1 MQNKIKSD
9 DYENYKFALP
19 LRFLFGRKKDRF
31 ILEELQ
37 KRHPRFSNK
46 YCIDSKLFLSKGKIN
61 ADVIVMNKSKLAE
74 YYKRLGNS
82 VSGFAFEGMRH
93 KWFYNKKFFLG
104 VLGFVFS
111 LCILVV
117 IFETKKNIEKN
128 RNENIQ
134 KENVENVL
142 NLKVKTEI
150 GEIDFEM
157 VKAENNELLNT
168 FFGCFS
174 EKEGKIGNLEI
185 ILQNEKFKFLSD
197 VKNMFPEDFSKDNR
211 FLVSSVKYD
220 NAVPLMNVSFDQNL
234 KIISKEE
241 INLKD
246 DSIINVQ
253 SEIRN
258 HLIINKVNLI
268 EENRK
273 IDDSEIIF
281 RFAAKSIKSLF
292 EGISEILERN
302 HYLVSHLKVKVNQNE
317 TFFLEM
323 TFQKSMNSEVF
334 LDINEISHHEEL
346 FLGGF
351 ENKDVSKSEKNPAAK
366 NLENEKKQIKKD
378 LGLNSH
384 YKKIG
389 EVKKEN
395 NTTIIFYKTEEGK
408 IIQSEIKGN

>member
-1 MQNKIKSD
+1 M
-9 DYENYKFALP
+9 
-19 LRFLFGRKKDRF
+19 
-31 ILEELQ
+31 
-37 KRHPRFSNK
+37 
-46 YCIDSKLFLSKGKIN
+46 
-61 ADVIVMNKSKLAE
+61 
-74 YYKRLGNS
+74 
-82 VSGFAFEGMRH
+82 
-93 KWFYNKKFFLG
+93 
-104 VLGFVFS
+104 
-111 LCILVV
+111 
-117 IFETKKNIEKN
+117 
-128 RNENIQ
+128 
-134 KENVENVL
+134 
-142 NLKVKTEI
+142 
-150 GEIDFEM
+150 
-157 VKAENNELLNT
+157 
-168 FFGCFS
+168 
-174 EKEGKIGNLEI
+174 
-185 ILQNEKFKFLSD
+185 
-197 VKNMFPEDFSKDNR
+197 
-211 FLVSSVKYD
+211 KYD

-346 FLGGF
+346 FLGFF

-408 IIQSEIKGN
+408 IIQSEIEGN